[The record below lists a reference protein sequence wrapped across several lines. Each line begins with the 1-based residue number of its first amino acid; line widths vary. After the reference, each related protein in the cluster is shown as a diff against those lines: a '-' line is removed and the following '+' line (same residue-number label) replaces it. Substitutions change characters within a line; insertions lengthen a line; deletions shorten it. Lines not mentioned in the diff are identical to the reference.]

1 VKTYLWGRCRR
12 WLAVMLALG
21 MAASVHVHA
30 HADAG
35 PAAGADNDADRLRAL
50 LHEFMAG
57 ASRDDAAV
65 HDRFWDEA
73 LVYTSS
79 AGARFGKAE
88 IMAGLQAPAGPS
100 GVEYTAEDIDLRLH
114 GELAVITFRLVGTEG
129 DGTRQEYLNTGVFR
143 LRDRQWR
150 AITWQATRAGNTGPD

>member
-1 VKTYLWGRCRR
+1 
-12 WLAVMLALG
+12 MLALG
-21 MAASVHVHA
+21 MAANVPIHA
-30 HADAG
+30 ADAG
-35 PAAGADNDADRLRAL
+35 PGAGNDADRLRTL

-65 HDRFWDEA
+65 HDRFWDET

-88 IMAGLQAPAGPS
+88 IMAGLQAPAGPG
-100 GVEYTAEDIDLRLH
+100 GVEYTAEDIDVRLH
-114 GELAVITFRLVGTEG
+114 GDLAVITFRLVGAEA
-129 DGTRQEYLNTGVFR
+129 DGTRQEYLNTGVFQ

-150 AITWQATRAGNTGPD
+150 AITWQATRAANSDPH